1 MEPNEDR
8 RLWSTTPRGLSLVL
22 SELFRLGVPSVSA
35 RSLQKI
41 LKEQKIYP
49 VRDFEDYFEPILPDA
64 FITYHSAQNYVEVQE
79 IAWQATTFASELLG
93 ERRPDIDRIALE
105 DLASDGVRLW
115 IDFLFIDQR
124 ARDIRQELNV
134 LPKLL
139 QGAQAHF
146 VLGDQPL
153 SRAWCCYEI
162 ALFNQQCAEAEMS
175 KLELRSFIAP
185 TRTIYFGWDTTD
197 VTEAQDKEFIAEQ
210 IEQWFP
216 HGFDGFNHVMNQV
229 NATAVLSTT
238 ETAPHY
244 PPAALSTLTTAA
256 AQWFDRM

>member
-22 SELFRLGVPSVSA
+22 GKLFERGVPSTSA
-35 RSLQKI
+35 RSLHKI
-41 LKEQKIYP
+41 LKERNIYP
-49 VRDFEDYFEPILPDA
+49 VRDFEDYFEPVLPDA
-64 FITYHSAQNYVEVQE
+64 FITYHSAQNYVEIQE
-79 IAWQATTFASELLG
+79 IAWKATTFASELLG
-93 ERRPDIDRIALE
+93 ERRPDIDAIALQ

-115 IDFLFIDQR
+115 IDFLFIDQC
-124 ARDIRQELNV
+124 ARNIRQELNV

-139 QGAQAHF
+139 RGAQAHF

-162 ALFNQQCAEAEMS
+162 ALFNQQCAEAEMT

-185 TRTIYFGWDTTD
+185 TRNIYFGWNTTD
-197 VTEAQDKEFIAEQ
+197 VSEEQDKVFIGEQ
-210 IEQWFP
+210 IDQSFP

-229 NATAVLSTT
+229 NATAVLSIT

-244 PPAALSTLTTAA
+244 PPAALNTLTAAA